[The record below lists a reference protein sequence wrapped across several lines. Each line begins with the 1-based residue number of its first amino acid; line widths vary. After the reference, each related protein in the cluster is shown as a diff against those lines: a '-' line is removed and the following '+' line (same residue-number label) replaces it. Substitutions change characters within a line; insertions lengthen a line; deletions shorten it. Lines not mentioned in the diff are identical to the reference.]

1 MRVHLKKLFSTFLAF
16 AVGLAALNLAA
27 EYDITAQATTIGQVQ
42 ENINN
47 LNQEIGNINQNISD
61 MEEQQ
66 EILEEEM
73 ADLNAEVINTITSI
87 GMKED
92 EIAEKESQIE
102 TKQSD
107 IDATTA
113 EYEAAKTLE
122 EERYADMVVRLRKM
136 YEKGETDGLNLLLS
150 GNGFSDMLNH
160 MDNVESVYEY
170 DRIKVEEYETAK
182 NDALNLW
189 NQLEAEKQDLE
200 NTKASLEAD
209 KASLESQKAELDTL
223 LAQLKQQ
230 SDNYDAEIKKARQE
244 ASVAKAK
251 LQQEQKELER
261 LKEEKRKQELL
272 QQQAQNKPGGS
283 AGSSGGTSSSGN
295 AANGTYTTDYNSII
309 DGADGSDLGKQVAK
323 YACQFVGNPYVSGG
337 TSLTEGADCS
347 GFTYRVYADFGYSLP
362 RTSTQQRSA
371 GTEVSYSEA
380 QPGDLICYSGHVA
393 IYIGGGKIVHASTQK
408 TGIKVGTNAQYRPI
422 LSVRRIV

>member
-16 AVGLAALNLAA
+16 AVALTALNLAA
-27 EYDITAQATTIGQVQ
+27 EYDITAEATTIGQVQ
-42 ENINN
+42 QNINN
-47 LNQEIGNINQNISD
+47 LNQEIGNINQNISN

-73 ADLNAEVINTITSI
+73 ADLNAEVINTIASI

-92 EIAEKESQIE
+92 EIAEKEGQIE

-107 IDATTA
+107 IDATTE
-113 EYEAAKTLE
+113 EYEEAKALE
-122 EERYADMVVRLRKM
+122 EERYGDMVIRLRKM
-136 YEKGETDGLNLLLS
+136 YEKGETDGLNLLLA
-150 GNGFSDMLNH
+150 GNGFGDMLNH

-189 NQLEAEKQDLE
+189 NQLEAEKLDLE

-209 KASLESQKAELDTL
+209 KASLESQKAELDAL

-230 SDNYDAEIKKARQE
+230 SDNYDAQIKKAQQE

-261 LKEEKRKQELL
+261 LKEEQRKQE
-272 QQQAQNKPGGS
+272 QNKQNGS
-283 AGSSGGTSSSGN
+283 SSGGGGN

-309 DGADGSDLGKQVAK
+309 DAADGSDLGKQVAK
-323 YACQFVGNPYVSGG
+323 YACQFVGNPYVAGG
-337 TSLTEGADCS
+337 TSLTNGADCS

-380 QPGDLICYSGHVA
+380 QPGDIICYSGHVG
-393 IYIGGGKIVHASTQK
+393 IYIGDGKIVHASTQK
-408 TGIKVGTNAQYRPI
+408 TGIKAGTNAQYRPI